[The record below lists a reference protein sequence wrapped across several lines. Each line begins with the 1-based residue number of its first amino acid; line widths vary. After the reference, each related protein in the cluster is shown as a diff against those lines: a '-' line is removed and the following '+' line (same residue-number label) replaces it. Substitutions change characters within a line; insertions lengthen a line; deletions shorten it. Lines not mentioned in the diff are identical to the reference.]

1 MSFFADTR
9 TIASTTSTLDASCN
23 IIFPV
28 CSSTMSSYALT
39 LRSSSACS
47 DDFDRQN
54 PIVRQ
59 AYNGLLA
66 YDTLYN
72 ASCLKAAP
80 TSYNNNT
87 SNYCFANAITN
98 ETSPTDSYLY
108 YLPVG
113 VSLPA
118 GAMPTCDQC
127 LKDTMG
133 IIATSASNKTQPSS
147 LTYVDAAQMINLKC
161 GPTFVNATIPPAAHS
176 GSGSFAVLSVT
187 VPGRWLGLLTIL
199 LGLTPTLMAL

>member
-1 MSFFADTR
+1 M
-9 TIASTTSTLDASCN
+9 LDASCN
-23 IIFPV
+23 IVFPA
-28 CSSTMSSYALT
+28 CSSLMSSFALT

-66 YDTLYN
+66 YNTLYH

-80 TSYNNNT
+80 TKYNNNT
-87 SNYCFANAITN
+87 SNYCFANAVTN
-98 ETSPTDSYLY
+98 ETAPTDSYIY

-118 GAMPTCDQC
+118 GTMPSCDQC

-133 IIATSASNKTQPSS
+133 VIATSASNKTQPSS
-147 LTYVDAAQMINLKC
+147 LTYVNAAQMINQQC
-161 GPTFVNATIPPAAHS
+161 GPNFVNATIPPPANS
-176 GSGSFAVLSVT
+176 GSGSSAIPSVII
-187 VPGRWLGLLTIL
+187 PGRWLGAFTVLIGMIPTI
-199 LGLTPTLMAL
+199 MAL